1 MRKFFHLKNFK
12 LIVYSLLFSFTSVFG
27 QYSEVY
33 VDSVVEKAMKT
44 FDVPGI
50 AVAIIKDDQ
59 IIHEKGY
66 GVRSLNTKLPVDKN
80 TLFGIASNSKA
91 FTTASLGILVDEG
104 KLNWDD
110 KVVDYI
116 PEFRLYNPYVTQDF
130 TIRDLL
136 THRSGLGLGAG
147 DLMFFPDSTD
157 FTINDVIHNL
167 RYLKQTSP
175 FRSKFDYDNLL
186 YMVAGEVVK
195 RVSGISW
202 EDFVEQRIMKPL
214 GMNNSAASFNRLK
227 DKSNII
233 DGHAVVEGKVQ
244 VVGRHIPINGENSA
258 GGIYSSIDDLSK
270 WIIMH
275 LENGKYGKDF
285 EKTLLSEKVHRE
297 IWSPQT
303 ILPLNRKVDKYN
315 SHFRC
320 YGLGF
325 FLSDVNGY
333 KEVAHS
339 GGLEGMVTLITM
351 IPELKLGIIVL
362 TNQQAGG
369 AMVAITNTIKDIY
382 FNIERTDWIGIY
394 KDKAKRNEENAKKI
408 TDEIWNNINSKK
420 GELSQNELK
429 KFVGIYKDNW
439 LGKIKISVKNNRLFF
454 QSFRSPKLNGE
465 MFYYK
470 GSTFVVKWTYRSFDA
485 NAFVNFKLN
494 FEGIPDR
501 IKMKAISPLTDFSYD
516 FHDLDLKRVD

>member
-1 MRKFFHLKNFK
+1 MKTMKNFK
-12 LIVYSLLFSFTSVFG
+12 ITFWILLLPFSIIFS
-27 QYSEVY
+27 QYSEAY
-33 VDSVVEKAMKT
+33 VDSVVEKAMTT

-50 AVAIIKDDQ
+50 AVAIIKDNKT
-59 IIHEKGY
+59 IHEKGY
-66 GVRSLNTKLPVDKN
+66 GVRSLNNKLPVDEN

-91 FTTASLGILVDEG
+91 FTTATLGILVDEG

-110 KVVDYI
+110 KVIDYI
-116 PEFRLYNPYVTQDF
+116 PEFRLYTPYVTQDF

-147 DLMFFPDSTD
+147 DLMLFPDSAD

-195 RVSGISW
+195 RVSGMSW

-233 DGHAVVEGKVQ
+233 DGHAVIDGKVR
-244 VVGRHIPINGENSA
+244 VVGRHIPIDGENSA
-258 GGIYSSIDDLSK
+258 GGIYSSTADLTR
-270 WIIMH
+270 WIKMH
-275 LENGKYGKDF
+275 LENGKYGMNF
-285 EKTLLSEKVHRE
+285 QNTLLSEEVHRE

-303 ILPLNRKVDKYN
+303 ILPLNKKVNKYN

-325 FLSDVNGY
+325 FLSDVDGY
-333 KEVAHS
+333 KEVSHS
-339 GGLEGMVTLITM
+339 GSLEGMVSLITM

-369 AMVAITNTIKDIY
+369 AMVAITNAVKDIY
-382 FNIERTDWIGIY
+382 FNMDRTNWIGIY
-394 KDKAKRNEENAKKI
+394 KDKAERNKENAKKI
-408 TDEIWNNINSKK
+408 TNEIWNKINSQKI
-420 GELSQNELK
+420 ELSQNDLN
-429 KFVGIYKDNW
+429 KFVGIYQDDW
-439 LGKIKISVKNNRLFF
+439 FGKIKIFIKGNNLFF
-454 QSFRSPKLNGE
+454 QSLRSPKLNGE

-470 GSTFVVKWTYRSFDA
+470 GNTFVVKWTIRSFDA
-485 NAFVNFKLN
+485 DAFANFDLDFQGVPN
-494 FEGIPDR
+494 R

-516 FHDLDLKRVD
+516 FRDLDLQKIEE